1 MARRLTPRAERVH
14 LAAMFIIMGGDGKE
28 YGPVTVE
35 QIRTWIRGGRANL
48 ETKAKALGSD
58 EWRSLA
64 DFAEFSSPDGLPPV
78 IAPVAEE
85 AADPALA
92 HRGIRL
98 LAALVD
104 GFIES
109 LCWMPTTQA
118 VMKSLG
124 GLMAAGQMS
133 PQDLVEVMT
142 SAMTR
147 SIPYLAG
154 LVLVQATLL
163 TVRGQT
169 IGKILTR
176 IRVVRA
182 RDGSP
187 AGFLHGFLL
196 RGFVPRCLRHVPL
209 VGMLFWLVDNCF
221 IFREDQRCL
230 HDLMAGT
237 KVVKV

>member
-1 MARRLTPRAERVH
+1 MF
-14 LAAMFIIMGGDGKE
+14 FIIGGDGKE

-35 QIRTWIRGGRANL
+35 QIRTWLRGGRANL
-48 ETKAKALGSD
+48 ETKAKALGTD
-58 EWRSLA
+58 EWRALA

-78 IAPVAEE
+78 IVPATATEG
-85 AADPALA
+85 AADPTLG
-92 HRGIRL
+92 HRGMRL

-109 LCWMPTTQA
+109 LCWMPTSQA

-124 GLMAAGQMS
+124 GLIAAGQLS
-133 PQDLVEVMT
+133 PQDLVPVIT
-142 SAMTR
+142 SAIGR
-147 SIPYLAG
+147 SVPYLAA
-154 LVLVQATLL
+154 LVLVQAVLL
-163 TVRGQT
+163 TTRGQT

-176 IRVVRA
+176 LRVVRV
-182 RDGSP
+182 RDGAP

-196 RGFVPRCLRHVPL
+196 RGFFPRCLRHVPL
-209 VGMLFWLVDNCF
+209 FGLLFWLVDNCF
-221 IFREDQRCL
+221 IFRDDQRCL

>member
-1 MARRLTPRAERVH
+1 
-14 LAAMFIIMGGDGKE
+14 MFIIIGGDGKE

-48 ETKAKALGSD
+48 QTKAKALGSD

-64 DFAEFSSPDGLPPV
+64 DFAEFSSPGSLPPV
-78 IAPVAEE
+78 IAPAADA
-85 AADPALA
+85 AADPTLA
-92 HRGIRL
+92 HRGMRL

-109 LCWMPTTQA
+109 LCWMPTSQA
-118 VMKSLG
+118 VVKSLG
-124 GLMAAGQMS
+124 GLLAAGQVS
-133 PQDLVEVMT
+133 PQDLLEVL
-142 SAMTR
+142 SGAISR
-147 SIPYLAG
+147 SVPYLAA

-182 RDGSP
+182 RDGSA

-209 VGMLFWLVDNCF
+209 FGLVFWFVDNCF

>member
-1 MARRLTPRAERVH
+1 MF
-14 LAAMFIIMGGDGKE
+14 FIIGGDGKE

-35 QIRTWIRGGRANL
+35 QIRTWIRAGRANL
-48 ETKAKALGSD
+48 ETKAKALGTD

-64 DFAEFSSPDGLPPV
+64 DFAEFSSPDGMPPV
-78 IAPVAEE
+78 IASATAPEGAV
-85 AADPALA
+85 DPTLG
-92 HRGIRL
+92 HRGMRL

-118 VMKSLG
+118 VMKSMG
-124 GLMAAGQMS
+124 GLLAAGQMS
-133 PQDLVEVMT
+133 PQDMIEVIT
-142 SAMTR
+142 SAMSR

-176 IRVVRA
+176 LRVVRA
-182 RDGSP
+182 RDGAP
-187 AGFLHGFLL
+187 AGFLHAFLL

-209 VGMLFWLVDNCF
+209 IGILFWLVDNCF
-221 IFREDQRCL
+221 IFRDDQRCL

-237 KVVKV
+237 KVVKI